1 MIETGKMR
9 VARRNI
15 GGVSKGTIIY
25 KDNIIKRHK
34 KNKKRRKRKELPSS
48 DSKAL
53 SIIIPEVVGKMMGK
67 QLDATSVCAPNAFT
81 NESKIV
87 KITPKPS

>member
-1 MIETGKMR
+1 VIETGKMR

-34 KNKKRRKRKELPSS
+34 KLEMKER
-48 DSKAL
+48 
-53 SIIIPEVVGKMMGK
+53 ER
-67 QLDATSVCAPNAFT
+67 
-81 NESKIV
+81 
-87 KITPKPS
+87 ITLK